1 VRKGRG
7 GEERGATGRGG
18 DRGTRERREREGERS
33 KTMEELDELDQ
44 TILGPAL
51 KVNFTINL
59 EYSTLKLV
67 VHPNF
72 CCTFSAFRKHEL
84 NCRRISVKIIFS
96 SYLWISE
103 DI

>member
-1 VRKGRG
+1 V
-7 GEERGATGRGG
+7 
-18 DRGTRERREREGERS
+18 
-33 KTMEELDELDQ
+33 EELDELDQ
-44 TILGPAL
+44 TIFGPAL

-72 CCTFSAFRKHEL
+72 YCTFSAFRKHEL
-84 NCRRISVKIIFS
+84 NCRRIGVKIIFS